1 MKRKFLIVAC
11 SLTYLLGCTLPVSA
25 SNNVGKT
32 SYEVISIN
40 EDILP
45 QNISLQTRSL
55 QTRGVSLIYD
65 HTSGTKSRDKYITRY
80 CWGRTQVKQGNINLT
95 SYTRARYEGI
105 LGGIKG
111 DSGRK
116 WSKVEGGPSYAES
129 GEVDADIGSQW
140 VAHTY
145 YGITE

>member
-11 SLTYLLGCTLPVSA
+11 SLTYLLGCVLPVSA
-25 SNNVGKT
+25 SNNVVKT

-45 QNISLQTRSL
+45 QNISLQTR
-55 QTRGVSLIYD
+55 GVSITYN
-65 HTSGTKSRDKYITRY
+65 HTSGTKSRDNYITRY
-80 CWGRTQVKQGNINLT
+80 CWGKTQAQQGSIKLS
-95 SYTRARYEGI
+95 SYTRARYESI
-105 LGGIKG
+105 LIGIKG
-111 DSGRK
+111 DSGRI

-129 GEVDADIGSQW
+129 GEVSADTGSQW

-145 YGITE
+145 YGTTE